1 MTQDSIIITPPAAS
15 HREQPTSTLVRIM
28 RGICAVLPLDSIN
41 SNPWDVWE
49 AVARARMYAVDASHK
64 HSSIFHL
71 CRTELLTTVG
81 DSRLVPKPSRYHL
94 PGQPKMHFFSP
105 FVPRRLHDGSSDI
118 SVML

>member
-1 MTQDSIIITPPAAS
+1 MTQASIIITPPADS
-15 HREQPTSTLVRIM
+15 PREQPTSTLVRIM

-41 SNPWDVWE
+41 STPWDVWE

-64 HSSIFHL
+64 HSSIFVGQSCL
-71 CRTELLTTVG
+71 RLLG
-81 DSRLVPKPSRYHL
+81 IHGWSQ

-118 SVML
+118 GVML

>member
-64 HSSIFHL
+64 HSSIF
-71 CRTELLTTVG
+71 VG
-81 DSRLVPKPSRYHL
+81 RSCLHWLGIARLVPKPSRYHL